1 MGIAGVAQSSAG
13 ITTQAAR
20 ASAAVTPLANLS
32 QIHWASTWPRGWMAA
47 AVPQH
52 VREFNAQVTKAQMA
66 LDFLGHFSAEMAALV
81 KSAKRQ
87 KDMPSAAGKT
97 RLSQA
102 LHKVQS
108 RWALRY
114 AHTLGSLDEC
124 LAWSPTQRASK
135 VFAFV
140 GWSAET
146 LQAQHANDREL
157 LSFGLMGQ
165 DHAHG
170 AWQAQHG
177 RSKAASLHALAVAL
191 AGLRIQLHST
201 EPLQL
206 VVDERMWRTLQERF
220 VLKGNGQRLPAGQWA
235 AAPMQANPL
244 AVQPSAWSLEAAALP
259 NLLVQLESVEQ
270 RVLQVQQQVA
280 QFCEDAGQ
288 SVDTA
293 GSEELTR
300 TQQFAQ
306 AFAGAG
312 QAPAYDW
319 VLAVVPAVRAI
330 SKRRV
335 ARLLKTNATLE
346 VGPLSS
352 L

>member
-1 MGIAGVAQSSAG
+1 MGITGVAQSSAG

-52 VREFNAQVTKAQMA
+52 VREFNAQVSKAQMA
-66 LDFLGHFSAEMAALV
+66 LDFLEHFSAEMAALV

-102 LHKVQS
+102 LQKVQS
-108 RWALRY
+108 RWGLRY

-124 LAWSPTQRASK
+124 LAWSPTQRARK
-135 VFAFV
+135 VFTFS
-140 GWSAET
+140 GWSADT

-170 AWQAQHG
+170 AWLAQYG
-177 RSKAASLHALAVAL
+177 RSKVASLHALAVAL
-191 AGLRIQLHST
+191 AGLHIQLHST
-201 EPLQL
+201 EPLQF
-206 VVDERMWRTLQERF
+206 VVEESMWRTLQERF

-244 AVQPSAWSLEAAALP
+244 SVRPSLWSLEGATLP
-259 NLLVQLESVEQ
+259 SLLMQLESVQ
-270 RVLQVQQQVA
+270 QKVLQVQQQVA
-280 QFCEDAGQ
+280 KFCEDAGQ
-288 SVDTA
+288 SVDAA
-293 GSEELTR
+293 GAGELAR
-300 TQQFAQ
+300 IQQFAQ
-306 AFAGAG
+306 AFAAAG
-312 QAPAYDW
+312 QTSAYDW
-319 VLAVVPAVRAI
+319 VLTVVPAVRAI

-335 ARLLKTNATLE
+335 ARLLRTNGTIEA
-346 VGPLSS
+346 GPLSS